1 MLSKEVISQIRHIQL
16 KAGYL
21 VTEVAHGSAAAQVGL
36 VGAQREVVLGNYL
49 IPWGGDFIT
58 HVDGREVTHRRVLS
72 QVLALKH
79 GGDSLELSIVRDNEE
94 IQKITIVLKEKST
107 RWL

>member
-1 MLSKEVISQIRHIQL
+1 MCIRDS
-16 KAGYL
+16 
-21 VTEVAHGSAAAQVGL
+21 GSAAAQVGL